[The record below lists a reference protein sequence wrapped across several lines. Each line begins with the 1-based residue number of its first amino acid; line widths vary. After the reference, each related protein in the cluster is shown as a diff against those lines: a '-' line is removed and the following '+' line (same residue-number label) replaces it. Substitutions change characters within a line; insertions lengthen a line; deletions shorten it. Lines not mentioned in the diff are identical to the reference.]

1 MKPTAS
7 QPTTVQSVGGPASEG
22 GGSKAEGMDTKEGNK
37 ESLMERYQ
45 KGEYFYNVK
54 NVLFFDRCGSR
65 H

>member
-45 KGEYFYNVK
+45 KGEYLQSAKCV
-54 NVLFFDRCGSR
+54 VL
-65 H
+65 